1 LEGTLKINFDTTI
14 RDHFSAQAVVCRYHK
29 GSIIKVA
36 SQISPPCS
44 RNYGE
49 AQGALLAASLA
60 SSLHL
65 KQFVI
70 EGDSLIVRG
79 NYLLSI

>member
-1 LEGTLKINFDTTI
+1 LEGTLKINFDTPI
-14 RDHFSAQAVVCRYHK
+14 KDHSSAQAAACKYHK
-29 GSIIKVA
+29 GSIIKAV

-44 RNYGE
+44 PNYGE

-70 EGDSLIVRG
+70 EGDSLIVRE
-79 NYLLSI
+79 NYIFLP